1 MRQLPVTEIVDVV
14 PTYGAVESS
23 VDVGLGIQMLFMQDG
38 KVRAAHDCKM
48 VGDDQRLRCAP
59 ALMLGQGHTVV
70 TREPL
75 TIVASILCPD
85 CGLHGFVTDG
95 HWVPA

>member
-1 MRQLPVTEIVDVV
+1 MPVTEIVDVSLS
-14 PTYGAVESS
+14 YGEVESS

-38 KVRAAHDCKM
+38 MVRAAHDCKL
-48 VGDDQRLRCAP
+48 VGDDRRLRCAP
-59 ALMLGQGHTVV
+59 ALMLGQGHTIV

-75 TIVASILCPD
+75 TIVASILCSD

-95 HWVPA
+95 RWVPA